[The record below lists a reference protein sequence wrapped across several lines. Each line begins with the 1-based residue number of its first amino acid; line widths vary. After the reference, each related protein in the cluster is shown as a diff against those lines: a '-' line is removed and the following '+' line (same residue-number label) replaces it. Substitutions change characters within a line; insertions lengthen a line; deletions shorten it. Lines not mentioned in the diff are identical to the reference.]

1 MKTAASVVPVLAVA
15 AVLRLAAVLTC
26 DRLVADV
33 LRYHRVGS
41 HLLDVSWNPYTAP
54 RLYPY
59 PPVWMLVEGASEW
72 LARHLGWSFAVI
84 VKLPGVA
91 ADVLIVLLLARW
103 GGAFASRAAWLY
115 ALSPVAILITGA
127 HGQFDALPLLG
138 LLLALQQHTRGHQDR
153 SALALAAGIA
163 LKSFPVLLLPVFWA
177 RLPDA
182 AARARYTAFAVLPVA
197 ALLVPFAAA
206 DLGALRRELV
216 GYGGIADFGWIGVL
230 RGLQWLAS
238 GTLRRSLADQWPVA
252 IPVSKLLF
260 LAGYAGLLA
269 LMWRIRARLEATLAA
284 LVVLLA
290 FSVLY
295 GALSAQYLLWVVPLG
310 CLLSPR
316 TAVWHGVVTALG
328 LVGFYEFL
336 APGVLWPAPRLLPT
350 SLASVLWVAGALG
363 TLVVSAVWLVTSL
376 RRLVGTAA

>member
-1 MKTAASVVPVLAVA
+1 MNASVVPVLVVA
-15 AVLRLAAVLTC
+15 AVLRLTTVLAC

-33 LRYHRVGS
+33 LRYHRVGT
-41 HLLDVSWNPYTAP
+41 HLLDVSWNPYAAP

-59 PPVWMLVEGASEW
+59 PPVWMLVEAGSEW

-84 VKLPGVA
+84 VKLPVVA

-103 GGAFASRAAWLY
+103 GGALASRAAWLY
-115 ALSPVAILITGA
+115 ALSPVALLITGA
-127 HGQFDALPLLG
+127 HGQFEALPLLCV
-138 LLLALQQHTRGHQDR
+138 LLALQLHARGHHDR

-182 AARARYTAFAVLPVA
+182 ASRARYATLAVLPVA
-197 ALLVPFAAA
+197 ALLAPFAVA
-206 DLGALRRELV
+206 DASALRRELV

-230 RGLQWLAS
+230 RGLQWLTT

-252 IPVSKLLF
+252 VPVSKVLF

-269 LMWRIRARLEATLAA
+269 LTWRIRARLDATLAA

-290 FSVLY
+290 FSVFY

-310 CLLSPR
+310 CLLAPR
-316 TAVWHGVVTALG
+316 MAMWHGALAGVG

-336 APGVLWPAPRLLPT
+336 APGVLWPAPGLLPP
-350 SLASVLWVAGALG
+350 SLAGVLWVSGALA
-363 TLVVSAVWLVTSL
+363 TLVVSTLWLVTSV
-376 RRLVGTAA
+376 RRLAGAAA